1 MNRKQDS
8 HNLIAQ
14 TMRGFS
20 VQRVNDVRFLLQTD
34 YKGKEKTKKTKK
46 KLGFI
51 IIKCV
56 ATLSSR
62 QK

>member
-1 MNRKQDS
+1 MNRKQGS

-34 YKGKEKTKKTKK
+34 YKGKEKKKKK

>member
-1 MNRKQDS
+1 MNRKQGS

-34 YKGKEKTKKTKK
+34 YKGKEKKK
-46 KLGFI
+46 K
-51 IIKCV
+51 KQKKKWV
-56 ATLSSR
+56 SSS
-62 QK
+62 